1 MFWILACAVGPQG
14 LDLPLRL
21 EGDGVVAEVTRDAGC
36 DDGGVRIGLWGERFG
51 TRGQTRA
58 DVVSE
63 DDGSTWLHFRVDTGL
78 GEAIAALR
86 VQGNGAVLPLGAR
99 PGEGE
104 LHLQRVDDLSVDLA
118 SFAGRTAER
127 VKEEQALW
135 QDGAFIIQ
143 SDGAGVGELLFR
155 GDEPPIIGVADAWWF
170 TPRPVEASFA
180 TDGADL
186 VITFDVEPSF
196 EGEGA
201 QIRVNV
207 PTRTAVAPLGP
218 VPVPEER
225 RFTVIPGRLSAD
237 ERTEM
242 QRRAVLEAD
251 ALEQRYVEDMAK
263 RLSAA
268 AMQPSGQCM
277 EWSQL
282 ESDWGVMFPGY
293 TVDVLQLESTCSVEL
308 EPTRVQHGRRYQ
320 GTIIR

>member
-1 MFWILACAVGPQG
+1 MFWFLACSVGPPG
-14 LDLPLRL
+14 LDLPLTL

-36 DDGGVRIGLWGERFG
+36 NDGGVRIGLWGERFG

-86 VQGNGAVLPLGAR
+86 IQGNGAVLPLGAR
-99 PGEGE
+99 PGEAE
-104 LHLQRVDDLSVDLA
+104 LLLKRVDALSVDLV
-118 SFAGRTAER
+118 SFAGQTAER
-127 VKEEQALW
+127 IKAEQALW

-143 SDGAGVGELLFR
+143 SDEAVVGELQFR
-155 GDEPPIIGVADAWWF
+155 GDEPPVIGVADAWWF

-207 PTRTAVAPLGP
+207 PTRAAVAPLGP
-218 VPVPEER
+218 VPVAEER
-225 RFTVIPGRLSAD
+225 RFTVKPGRLSAD
-237 ERTEM
+237 ERADM
-242 QRRAVLEAD
+242 QRRATMEAD
-251 ALEQRYVEDMAK
+251 ALERRYVDDMAK

-268 AMQPSGQCM
+268 ALQPSGECAQWD
-277 EWSQL
+277 EL
-282 ESDWGVMFPGY
+282 NEDWGVMFPGY
-293 TVDVLQLESTCSVEL
+293 TVDVQQRGSTCAVEL

-320 GTIIR
+320 GTISR

>member
-1 MFWILACAVGPQG
+1 MFWFLACAIGPPG
-14 LDLPLRL
+14 IDLPLRL
-21 EGDGVVAEVTRDAGC
+21 EGEGVVAEVTRDAGC

-51 TRGQTRA
+51 TRGHTRA
-58 DVVSE
+58 DVVPD
-63 DDGSTWLHFRVDTGL
+63 DDGSVWLHFRVDTGL

-86 VQGNGAVLPLGAR
+86 IEGNGAVLPLGAR

-104 LHLQRVDDLSVDLA
+104 LLLQRVDELSVDLTT
-118 SFAGRTAER
+118 FAGQTAER
-127 VKEEQALW
+127 VKAEQALW
-135 QDGAFIIQ
+135 QDGSFVIQ
-143 SDGAGVGELLFR
+143 SDGSVVGELQFR
-155 GDEPPIIGVADAWWF
+155 GDQAPVIGVADAWWF
-170 TPRPVEASFA
+170 TPRPVEATFE

-218 VPVPEER
+218 VPVQEER
-225 RFTVIPGRLSAD
+225 RFTVTPGRLSGD

-242 QRRAVLEAD
+242 QRLAVTEAD
-251 ALEQRYVEDMAK
+251 ALERRYVDDMAR

-268 AMQPSGQCM
+268 ALQPSGLCA
-277 EWSQL
+277 EWNQL
-282 ESDWGVMFPGY
+282 KPDWGVMFPGY
-293 TVDVLQLESTCSVEL
+293 TVDVLQQGTTCAVEL

-320 GTIIR
+320 GTISR